1 MKIDREPI
9 IEAQNITGLSRKEAL
24 FLSSLAEQK
33 RTIFRFADALKFWTE
48 PSAARS
54 TLSRLHN
61 GGWVKRI
68 ERGLYMVIP
77 LDAGPARAWAES
89 SLVVASYLIPEGAV
103 AYWSALHYWHL
114 TEQWARTVFI
124 QSSQRK
130 SKADLLLDAVH
141 YQFVTI
147 KPERFFGF
155 VSMPVDHHTVRITDR
170 EKTIIDAADRPD
182 LSGGI
187 AQLAIVLGRHWQE
200 LDWRLLDEYL
210 RRFNSGAVVKRL
222 GYLIEKLALP
232 LPDLPTRL
240 QGWQALLSAG
250 ITLLEPGSNN
260 PGPIDRRWRIC
271 DNREPLVGKG
281 QEMS

>member
-1 MKIDREPI
+1 MKIEYEPI
-9 IEAQNITGLSRKEAL
+9 IQAQNITGISRKEAL
-24 FLSSLAEQK
+24 FLSSLAEQE

-54 TLSRLHN
+54 ALSRLHG

-77 LDAGPARAWAES
+77 LDAGPARNWTES
-89 SLVVASYLIPEGAV
+89 SLAVASYVMPEGAV

-114 TEQWARTVFI
+114 IEQGVSTVFI

-130 SKADLLLDAVH
+130 SKTGLLLDAVH
-141 YQFVTI
+141 YRFITI
-147 KPERFFGF
+147 KPERFFGLATA
-155 VSMPVDHHTVRITDR
+155 PVNHHTVRVTDR

-182 LSGGI
+182 LTGGS
-187 AQLAIVLGRHWQE
+187 AQLARVLDRHWQE

-210 RRFNSGAVVKRL
+210 RRFNSGAVAKRL
-222 GYLIEKLALP
+222 GYLVEKLALP
-232 LPDLPTRL
+232 LPDLTARL
-240 QGWQALLSAG
+240 QSWQTFLSAG
-250 ITLLEPGSNN
+250 ITQLEPGSNN
-260 PGPIDRRWRIC
+260 SGYIDRRWNIR
-271 DNREPLVGKG
+271 DNTEPLIGKG